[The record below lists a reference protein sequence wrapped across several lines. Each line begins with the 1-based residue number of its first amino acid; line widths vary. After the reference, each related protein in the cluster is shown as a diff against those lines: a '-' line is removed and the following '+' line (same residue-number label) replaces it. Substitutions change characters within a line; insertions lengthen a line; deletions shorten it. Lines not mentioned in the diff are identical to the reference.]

1 MSSVLTEPS
10 GNETAST
17 SASTYPRD
25 DAADASFV
33 RHHKYF
39 FKDGN
44 VTFLV
49 SGVRT

>member
-49 SGVRT
+49 SGIRT